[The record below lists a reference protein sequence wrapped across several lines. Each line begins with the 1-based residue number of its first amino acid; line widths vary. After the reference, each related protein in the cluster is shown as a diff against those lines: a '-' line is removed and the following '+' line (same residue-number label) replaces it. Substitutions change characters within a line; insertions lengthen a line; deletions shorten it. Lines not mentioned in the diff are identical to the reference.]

1 MLVNEN
7 FGFFFFFLS
16 DYRDLKRVH
25 GESVQWI
32 VMRRKIWERK
42 YRMIKK
48 KGITIR
54 VENRGGEREQ
64 GNVFN

>member
-42 YRMIKK
+42 YRMDK
-48 KGITIR
+48 
-54 VENRGGEREQ
+54 EERD
-64 GNVFN
+64 NDKS

>member
-1 MLVNEN
+1 MKISD
-7 FGFFFFFLS
+7 FFFFLS

-42 YRMIKK
+42 YRMDK
-48 KGITIR
+48 
-54 VENRGGEREQ
+54 EERD
-64 GNVFN
+64 NDKS